1 MGEEKTIKLEKIIEL
16 NQALDLIIDNTNLSG
31 RLSYKLGRLKSRV
44 EMVGQKFDEIRTR
57 MIREKYGMRLD
68 NGDYKVPQERMIE
81 FNHAIQEVLAVDE
94 TIRFPEF
101 SFEEFEQVPGI
112 SPRFFALFS
121 QYFTDEVEEGKEA
134 KEEFE
139 KSA

>member
-1 MGEEKTIKLEKIIEL
+1 MGEEKTIKLEKVIEL
-16 NQALDLIIDNTNLSG
+16 NQALDLVIDNTNLPG
-31 RLSYKLGRLKSRV
+31 RLSYKLGRLKSRA
-44 EMVGQKFDEIRTR
+44 EIVGQKFDEIRTR

-94 TIRFPEF
+94 TIRIPEF

-112 SPRFFALFS
+112 SPRFFALFA
-121 QYFTDEVEEGKEA
+121 QYFTGEQEEVESEL
-134 KEEFE
+134 E
-139 KSA
+139 KTA